1 MIEIFDSLFTVG
13 AIVVLCIFMYGYIM
27 MSNDIKNLDNKCNV
41 VYYPDDKSKIKN
53 VNETMAKELDQPK
66 FNHTLS
72 ERAPRGISEVDVM
85 IPRVNLRYDSTEMR
99 EYIF

>member
-1 MIEIFDSLFTVG
+1 MIEIFDSLIMIG
-13 AIVVLCIFMYGYIM
+13 AIVILCLFMYGYIM
-27 MSNDIKNLDNKCNV
+27 MSNDIKNLDKKCNV

-66 FNHTLS
+66 FNHTLH
-72 ERAPRGISEVDVM
+72 EIAPRGISEIDVM
-85 IPRVNLRYDSTEMR
+85 IPRVNVKYDSTEMR

>member
-1 MIEIFDSLFTVG
+1 MLKILSG
-13 AIVVLCIFMYGYIM
+13 
-27 MSNDIKNLDNKCNV
+27 NDIKNLDNKCNV

-72 ERAPRGISEVDVM
+72 ETAPMGISEIDVM
-85 IPRVNLRYDSTEMR
+85 IPRVNLKYDSIEMR
-99 EYIF
+99 EYIY

>member
-1 MIEIFDSLFTVG
+1 MIEIFDSLIMIG
-13 AIVVLCIFMYGYIM
+13 AIVILCLFMYGYIM

-53 VNETMAKELDQPK
+53 VNETMAKELDQRK
-66 FNHTLS
+66 FNHTLH
-72 ERAPRGISEVDVM
+72 EIAPRGISEIDMM
-85 IPRVNLRYDSTEMR
+85 IPRVNVKYDSTEMR